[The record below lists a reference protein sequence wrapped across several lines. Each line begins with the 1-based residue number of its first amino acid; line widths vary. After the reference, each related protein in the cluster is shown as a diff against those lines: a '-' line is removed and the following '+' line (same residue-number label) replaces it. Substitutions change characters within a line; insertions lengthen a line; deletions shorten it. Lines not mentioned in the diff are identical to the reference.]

1 MTAEELRVRLVVD
14 TSDLKRSVAQAR
26 RSIEGINDSTSRG
39 VRSATSGATSSIQ
52 ELQSTMEQVRNME
65 FLDFAIDQL
74 DTIQEKMS
82 IKRNAMAAFFN
93 HASDWAGLA
102 GAEIAAAF
110 DFSNM
115 DVGNDGFRGYIESLM
130 VSMREAA
137 ISIGHSIH
145 HIGNAFRVMGKTI
158 IEVIVPVIAKIGLFA
173 SVIATA
179 ANVVNTF
186 KTALRLKEINAEAQ
200 KIGLSINA
208 YQEWAYIL
216 EKVGVGADNLTD
228 FIKTLSEEQQAV
240 REGSEDMI
248 SAFNAIGLS
257 VEQVSNM
264 SQEALF
270 NETVKRLQNVK
281 NEVERTSLA
290 YRIFG
295 EDAAELANVIRLTNE
310 ETAEMAS
317 TVHLLGN
324 TISGG
329 LLAKSTKLS
338 GAILN
343 LKMAWQGFANTMAE
357 LFMPVITKVVEW
369 LTKALVVVNIF
380 LKTIFGLDMT
390 PAASAISGASGGM
403 GSYTDSVENATDA
416 VEKLKRVTMGFD
428 ELNIVSNPNASS
440 NDSGAGSGGLG
451 SGMSETI
458 TNTESALDKAN
469 AKIQEFQQKIQA
481 FIDEWKTEIQIISG
495 ALAALGVAG
504 LIDGLGKALGLSDNF
519 LASIGKIKGLAVST
533 ITIVLQYSLV
543 NDFMDKYIDGE
554 GFKEYLKGIL
564 VSAIGTGV
572 LYATWGP
579 TGLVIGLGVTAAASI
594 KAVIDNG
601 GIDSIESAVAALT
614 GLAAAIGAIGV
625 AWSKLGLA
633 KLVGDFGA
641 FIALLKEG
649 NSLGSVMAAAFPKL
663 SNALGG
669 VVTAVSGFVGGLS
682 AGTLA
687 AIAAAIA
694 AVVSV
699 VVFLKENW
707 EEVTEAVKKFFDNNI
722 VPKLDAIKQSWE
734 NIKTSLGQAKD
745 AFLNAIPPEFRRAL
759 EAIGEKL
766 GEIIQAIKDWFKQL
780 DILDAIGKAFEVIG
794 GIIFGAISGV
804 IAGAFNMFI
813 GMIESLA
820 KMVEG
825 LVDIFSGTIEL
836 IVALCSGDLKG
847 AQDAC
852 EKIGEGIVKVFK
864 GLYDLV
870 VKPVEDF
877 VNGVIDWFVTLW
889 DELVGHS
896 IVPDMIDDIV
906 EWFKSL
912 GDKIFGP
919 LQEFINGVIQKF
931 KDMWSNIKSWF
942 NTNVAPKFTKQ
953 YWLNKF
959 DVIATS
965 ISEKLNAAKT
975 TIQNVWTTIKN
986 WFNSNIAPKFTISY
1000 WSQKFNAIKDGAKQ
1014 AFNNLISI
1022 VEKAI
1027 NGIISKINTLSFSVP
1042 YWVPGI
1048 GGSHFGFNFSP
1059 VYIPRLASGG
1069 ITTGSTI
1076 ANIGENGREA
1086 VLPLDR
1092 NTQWMD
1098 ALADR
1103 IAARNQAPSRIV
1115 LKVGERELGWAT
1127 INGIN
1132 QITRQTGELQL
1143 AL

>member
-14 TSDLKRSVAQAR
+14 TSDLRRSVAQAR
-26 RSIEGINDSTSRG
+26 RSIEGINDSTSKS
-39 VRSATSGATSSIQ
+39 VRSVTSGATSSIQ

-74 DTIQEKMS
+74 DTIQDKLSTM
-82 IKRNAMAAFFN
+82 RNAMAEFFN

-115 DVGNDGFRGYIESLM
+115 DVGDDGFRGYIDSLM

-137 ISIGHSIH
+137 TSIGHSIH
-145 HIGNAFRVMGKTI
+145 HIGNAFKVMGKTI

-173 SVIATA
+173 AVIATA

-257 VEQVSNM
+257 VAEVSNM

-270 NETVKRLQNVK
+270 SETVKRLQNVK

-357 LFMPVITKVVEW
+357 LFMPIITKVVEW
-369 LTKALVVVNIF
+369 LTKAIVVVNIF

-390 PAASAISGASGGM
+390 PAASAINGASGGM
-403 GSYTDSVENATDA
+403 GSYTDSVESATDA

-451 SGMSETI
+451 SGMSGTI

-519 LASIGKIKGLAVST
+519 IASIGKIKGLAVST

-543 NDFMDKYIDGE
+543 NDFMDKYINGE
-554 GFKEYLKGIL
+554 GFKEYLKGLL

-663 SNALGG
+663 STALSG

-813 GMIESLA
+813 GMIENLA

-836 IVALCSGDLKG
+836 IVALCTGDLKK

-906 EWFKSL
+906 EWFDSL

-919 LQEFINGVIQKF
+919 LQQFVEGVIQKF

-959 DVIATS
+959 DVIVTS
-965 ISEKLNAAKT
+965 ISEKLNAAKS

-986 WFNSNIAPKFTISY
+986 WFNGNIAPKFTISY

>member
-1 MTAEELRVRLVVD
+1 MTAEELRVRIVVD
-14 TSDLKRSVAQAR
+14 TSDLKRSVAQAKR
-26 RSIEGINDSTSRG
+26 TIEGINTSTSKG
-39 VRSATSGATSSIQ
+39 IKSATSGATASIQ
-52 ELQSTMEQVRNME
+52 DLQDTMEQIRTMN
-65 FLDFAIDQL
+65 FLDLTINQVEEFHNSIQKTLTGFKTLFGDLKTHMKEFFESVYNGFIDFA
-74 DTIQEKMS
+74 
-82 IKRNAMAAFFN
+82 R
-93 HASDWAGLA
+93 
-102 GAEIAAAF
+102 F
-110 DFSNM
+110 DVDS
-115 DVGNDGFRGYIESLM
+115 GGFRDIDNLR
-130 VSMREAA
+130 VSMREA
-137 ISIGHSIH
+137 S
-145 HIGNAFRVMGKTI
+145 KTI
-158 IEVIVPVIAKIGLFA
+158 QSSIWRIGLSFKYLAQEITRHLISAIASITGFA
-173 SVIATA
+173 AVIATV
-179 ANVVNTF
+179 ANVINTF
-186 KTALRLKEINAEAQ
+186 RTAIRLKEINTEAQ
-200 KIGLSINA
+200 KIGLSVNA

-216 EKVGVGADNLTD
+216 GKVGVEADNLTD
-228 FIKTLSEEQQAV
+228 FIKTLSDEQQAV

-248 SAFNAIGLS
+248 SAFQTLGLS
-257 VEQVSNM
+257 AEEVSNM
-264 SQEALF
+264 SQEDLF
-270 NETVKRLQNVK
+270 SETVKRLQNIK
-281 NEVERTSLA
+281 NEVARTSLA
-290 YRIFG
+290 YRIFS
-295 EDAAELANVIRLTNE
+295 EDAAELANIIRLTNE

-317 TVHLLGN
+317 AVHLLGN
-324 TISGG
+324 TISGE
-329 LLAKSTKLS
+329 LLTKTTKLS
-338 GAILN
+338 SAILN
-343 LKMAWQGFANTMAE
+343 LKMAWQGFTNTMAE
-357 LFMPVITKVVEW
+357 LFMPIITKVVEW
-369 LTKALVVVNIF
+369 LTKALVVINLF

-390 PAASAISGASGGM
+390 PAASAINGASDGM
-403 GSYTDSVENATDA
+403 GSYVDSVESATDA

-428 ELNIVSNPNASS
+428 ELNIIGNPAGKDEEASK
-440 NDSGAGSGGLG
+440 GEGSGFTGA
-451 SGMSETI
+451 I
-458 TNTESALDKAN
+458 TETESALNKAQ
-469 AKIQEFQQKIQA
+469 AKLEEFQKKIQA
-481 FIDEWKTEIQIISG
+481 FIDEWKTEIEIISG

-504 LIDGLGKALGLSDNF
+504 LIESLGKALGLSDNF
-519 LASIGKIKGLAVST
+519 LASIGKIQNIAVSA

-543 NDFMDKYIDGE
+543 NEFMDKYIDGE
-554 GFKEYLKGIL
+554 GFKEYVKSMI

-601 GIDSIESAVAALT
+601 GIDSVESAAAALT
-614 GLAAAIGAIGV
+614 GLATAIGAIAV
-625 AWSKLGLA
+625 AWKNLGLA

-641 FIALLKEG
+641 FVALLKEG
-649 NSLGSVMAAAFPKL
+649 NSIGSVMAAAFPEL
-663 SNALGG
+663 STVLGG
-669 VVTAVSGFVGGLS
+669 VVRGVTSFVGGLS

-707 EEVTEAVKKFFDNNI
+707 EEVTKAVKKFFDNNI

-745 AFLNAIPPEFRRAL
+745 AFLNAIPPEFRKAL
-759 EAIGEKL
+759 EAIGKKL

-780 DILDAIGKAFEVIG
+780 DILEAIGKAFEVIG

-804 IAGAFNMFI
+804 IAGAFNMFVGI
-813 GMIESLA
+813 IEGLA
-820 KMVEG
+820 KTVEG

-836 IVALCSGDLKG
+836 IVALCTGDLEK
-847 AQDAC
+847 AQKAC
-852 EKIGEGIVKVFK
+852 EEIGKGILKVFE
-864 GLYDLV
+864 GLYKAV

-877 VNGVIDWFVTLW
+877 VNGVIDWFVKLW

-906 EWFKSL
+906 EWFGSL

-919 LQEFINGVIQKF
+919 LQEFVNGVIQKF
-931 KDMWSNIKSWF
+931 KDMWNNIKTWF
-942 NTNVAPKFTKQ
+942 NTNIAPKFTKQ

-959 DVIATS
+959 DVIRS
-965 ISEKLNAAKT
+965 GILEKLDAAKT
-975 TIQNVWTTIKN
+975 TIQNVWISIKN
-986 WFNSNIAPKFTISY
+986 WFSGSIAPKFTVSY
-1000 WSQKFNAIKDGAKQ
+1000 WAQKFNTIKDGAKQ

-1027 NGIISKINTLSFSVP
+1027 NGIINKLNTISFSVP
-1042 YWVPGI
+1042 YWIPVI
-1048 GGSHFGFNFSP
+1048 GGSPFGFNFSP

-1103 IAARNQAPSRIV
+1103 IAARNKAPTKIV

>member
-14 TSDLKRSVAQAR
+14 TSDLRRSVAQAR
-26 RSIEGINDSTSRG
+26 RSIEGINDSTSRS

-74 DTIQEKMS
+74 DTIQENISTM
-82 IKRNAMAAFFN
+82 RNAMAEFFN

-137 ISIGHSIH
+137 TSIGHSIH

-216 EKVGVGADNLTD
+216 EKVGVGADSLSD

-343 LKMAWQGFANTMAE
+343 LKMAWQGFTNTMAE

-390 PAASAISGASGGM
+390 PAASAISGASGNM

-554 GFKEYLKGIL
+554 GFKEYLKGLL

-663 SNALGG
+663 STALSG
-669 VVTAVSGFVGGLS
+669 VVKAVAGFVGGLS

-694 AVVSV
+694 AVVTV

-759 EAIGEKL
+759 EAISEKL

-813 GMIESLA
+813 GLIESLA

-836 IVALCSGDLKG
+836 IVALCTGDLKG

-870 VKPVEDF
+870 VKPVENF

-906 EWFKSL
+906 EWFGSL

-975 TIQNVWTTIKN
+975 TIQNVWNTIKN
-986 WFNSNIAPKFTISY
+986 WFNGNIAPKFTISY

>member
-1 MTAEELRVRLVVD
+1 MTAEELRVRIVVD
-14 TSDLKRSVAQAR
+14 TSDLKRSVAQAKR
-26 RSIEGINDSTSRG
+26 TIEGINTSTSNG
-39 VRSATSGATSSIQ
+39 IKSATSGATASIQDLQETMEQIRTMNFLDLAINQVEQFHSSIQ
-52 ELQSTMEQVRNME
+52 QTLIGFKTLFGDLKAHMKE
-65 FLDFAIDQL
+65 FFESVYNGFVDFA
-74 DTIQEKMS
+74 
-82 IKRNAMAAFFN
+82 R
-93 HASDWAGLA
+93 
-102 GAEIAAAF
+102 F
-110 DFSNM
+110 DVDS
-115 DVGNDGFRGYIESLM
+115 GGFRDIDNLR
-130 VSMREAA
+130 VSMREASK
-137 ISIGHSIH
+137 SIQSSIW
-145 HIGNAFRVMGKTI
+145 R
-158 IEVIVPVIAKIGLFA
+158 IGLSFKYLAQRITRHLISAIASITGFA
-173 SVIATA
+173 AIIATV

-186 KTALRLKEINAEAQ
+186 RTAIRLKEINAEAQ
-200 KIGLSINA
+200 KIGLSVNA

-216 EKVGVGADNLTD
+216 GKVGVEADNLTD
-228 FIKTLSEEQQAV
+228 FIKTLSDEQQAV

-248 SAFNAIGLS
+248 SAFNTLGLS
-257 VEQVSNM
+257 IEEVSNM
-264 SQEALF
+264 SQETLF
-270 NETVKRLQNVK
+270 GETVKRLQNVE

-324 TISGG
+324 TISGE
-329 LLAKSTKLS
+329 LLTKTTKLS

-343 LKMAWQGFANTMAE
+343 LKMAWQGFTNTMAE

-369 LTKALVVVNIF
+369 LTKALVVINLF

-403 GSYTDSVENATDA
+403 GSYTDSVESATDA

-428 ELNIVSNPNASS
+428 ELNIVSNPNASN
-440 NDSGAGSGGLG
+440 NDSGTGSGGLG

-481 FIDEWKTEIQIISG
+481 FIDEWKTEIQVISG

-504 LIDGLGKALGLSDNF
+504 LIDSLGKALGLSDNF
-519 LASIGKIKGLAVST
+519 LDSIGKIKNIAT
-533 ITIVLQYSLV
+533 TAITIVLEYFLV
-543 NDFMDKYIDGE
+543 NEFMDKYIDGE
-554 GFKEYLKGIL
+554 GFKEYLKGLL

-601 GIDSIESAVAALT
+601 GIDNIESAAAALT
-614 GLAAAIGAIGV
+614 GLATAIGAIAV
-625 AWSKLGLA
+625 AWKKLGLA

-641 FIALLKEG
+641 FVSLLKEG
-649 NSLGSVMAAAFPKL
+649 NSIGSVMAAAFPKL
-663 SNALGG
+663 STVLSG
-669 VVTAVSGFVGGLS
+669 VVRGVASFVGGLS

-745 AFLNAIPPEFRRAL
+745 AFLNAIPPEFRKAL
-759 EAIGEKL
+759 EAIGKKL

-780 DILDAIGKAFEVIG
+780 DILEAIGKAFEVIG

-804 IAGAFNMFI
+804 IAGAFNMFVGI
-813 GMIESLA
+813 IEGLA
-820 KMVEG
+820 KTVEG

-836 IVALCSGDLKG
+836 IVALCTGDLKG

-852 EKIGEGIVKVFK
+852 EKIGKGILKVFE
-864 GLYDLV
+864 GLYKAV

-906 EWFKSL
+906 EWFGSL
-912 GDKIFGP
+912 SDKIFGP
-919 LQEFINGVIQKF
+919 LKEFINGVIQKF
-931 KDMWSNIKSWF
+931 KDMWNNIKSWF

-975 TIQNVWTTIKN
+975 TIQNVWISIKN
-986 WFNSNIAPKFTISY
+986 WFSGSVAPKFTVSY

-1027 NGIISKINTLSFSVP
+1027 NGIINKLNTISFSVP
-1042 YWVPGI
+1042 YWVPGV

-1115 LKVGERELGWAT
+1115 LKVGELELGWAT
-1127 INGIN
+1127 IDGIN

-1143 AL
+1143 VL